1 MYLIF
6 NFVHFLWC
14 FTDCGPRT
22 YVRLVRWLL
31 VALHF
36 YVCRVRYTV
45 HPCLFAEDGAFIL
58 ASTLVPEE
66 DLGTHSAW
74 LSPGWRSA
82 FVLGAWNRHVL
93 KKWNM
98 EKLRV
103 CFASD
108 YSEIFLR
115 CLWNEWSLCWFC
127 FEFSLSC
134 TYNCWSIAECC
145 RLAQC
150 IWSLILCIFCDVLL
164 TVVHVLMCVWCVG
177 CWLPCIFTSVEFDIL
192 CILAFSQKMEHS
204 SSPAPWCQKRI
215 WALTVLGSVLLK
227 YRHLCWAHETDMFWK
242 SGTWRN

>member
-1 MYLIF
+1 
-6 NFVHFLWC
+6 
-14 FTDCGPRT
+14 
-22 YVRLVRWLL
+22 
-31 VALHF
+31 
-36 YVCRVRYTV
+36 
-45 HPCLFAEDGAFIL
+45 
-58 ASTLVPEE
+58 
-66 DLGTHSAW
+66 
-74 LSPGWRSA
+74 
-82 FVLGAWNRHVL
+82 
-93 KKWNM
+93 M

-145 RLAQC
+145 RLPQC

-204 SSPAPWCQKRI
+204 SSRAPWCQKRI
-215 WALTVLGSVLLK
+215 WALTVLGSVLVED
-227 YRHLCWAHETDMFWK
+227 RHLCWAHQPVGTCFGTCPLVQKYVFFYRLSGIPNRPLFWFWAK
-242 SGTWRN
+242 SWSGISS